1 MMYDHSPPQSP
12 SFLGHAVLVGDLT
25 IANKFWQ
32 SLVTSLYQGS
42 TVPLRGGGGGV
53 LPNEIDGVHVEPFWG
68 LYLWI
73 GTAYVLKPKMTAAR
87 VVSVRFRGLR

>member
-42 TVPLRGGGGGV
+42 TVPLRGGRGV
-53 LPNEIDGVHVEPFWG
+53 LPYESDGVLVEPLRG

-87 VVSVRFRGLR
+87 VVSVRLRGLR

>member
-42 TVPLRGGGGGV
+42 TVPLRGGRVLPYESDGV
-53 LPNEIDGVHVEPFWG
+53 LVEPFRG

-73 GTAYVLKPKMTAAR
+73 GTAYVRKPKMTAAR

>member
-42 TVPLRGGGGGV
+42 TVPLRGGGVLRYESDGV
-53 LPNEIDGVHVEPFWG
+53 LVEPFRG

-73 GTAYVLKPKMTAAR
+73 STAYVRKPKMTAAR

>member
-25 IANKFWQ
+25 IANKFCQ

-42 TVPLRGGGGGV
+42 TVHLEGGGGV
-53 LPNEIDGVHVEPFWG
+53 LPYESDGVLVEPFRG

-73 GTAYVLKPKMTAAR
+73 GTAYVLKPKITAAR